1 MFIARLAETP
11 MHVFV
16 SILHL
21 LNNSQAKSISQTQG
35 EADDNSMSTV
45 NFKTDIYQTDM
56 FLIFIFNLPVKIL
69 FYVKGPT
76 VLVVYQKY
84 I

>member
-1 MFIARLAETP
+1 MELNARLAETP

-21 LNNSQAKSISQTQG
+21 LNNSQTKSISQTQG
-35 EADDNSMSTV
+35 EADDNNMSTV

-56 FLIFIFNLPVKIL
+56 FLIFIFNIPVKII
-69 FYVKGPT
+69 FYAYFP
-76 VLVVYQKY
+76 
-84 I
+84 